1 MTMTA
6 NGLAKLIEECGELL
20 QVAGKKLAY
29 YHTNVHPDG
38 EGPLDVRLADEIADV
53 MAACAF
59 VRAHMLDIDL
69 NRRIDRRRSDKFML
83 FQTWH
88 SLTDNN
94 PHGVDR
100 PAVSE
105 GEV

>member
-1 MTMTA
+1 MTA

-29 YHTNVHPDG
+29 YHTNIHPDG
-38 EGPLDVRLADEIADV
+38 EGALDVRLADEIADV
-53 MAACAF
+53 LAACDF

-69 NRRIDRRRSDKFML
+69 NRRIDGRRKEKFIR

-94 PHGVDR
+94 LHGVDQA
-100 PAVSE
+100 PGAPS
-105 GEV
+105 

>member
-29 YHTNVHPDG
+29 FHTNEHPDG
-38 EGPLDVRLADEIADV
+38 DRPLDLRLADEIADV
-53 MAACAF
+53 MAACSF

-69 NRRIDRRRSDKFML
+69 NRRIDRRRDEKFIR

-88 SLTDNN
+88 ALTDNN
-94 PHGVDR
+94 AHGVDS
-100 PAVSE
+100 PAVN
-105 GEV
+105 GKAD